1 MRIIPQVSELDKRS
15 GRRYDATGMG
25 PNLKSYWPQVA
36 LLAATVI
43 WGWTFVLVKE
53 GASELGPLTFLALR
67 FVLALVALLILFWG
81 RLRLSRETLRA
92 GLWIGLSL
100 FAGYSFQ
107 TWGLLY
113 TTATKSGFI
122 TGLSVVL
129 VPLLSALAFGEPIP
143 ARGWLGAGL
152 AALGL
157 GLILFGQGEATET
170 GLRLNLGDLLT
181 LFCALSF
188 ALQVI
193 SIGRFVNPSNYP
205 GILVIQIGV
214 VFLLSLAGAFL
225 LERPTLAISPK
236 GWEAILIT
244 GFLAT
249 ALAFFIQN
257 RFQPLSTATEAAII
271 FSAEPVFAGLF
282 GYLLLGERLASL
294 QLLGAAAILGGIV
307 ASQRRTSQGGPR
319 SGGAP
324 GPILQGWTDRSDP
337 VLPLNRRGRS

>member
-1 MRIIPQVSELDKRS
+1 MGSHYRGYFPQ
-15 GRRYDATGMG
+15 A
-25 PNLKSYWPQVA
+25 A
-36 LLAATVI
+36 LLSATVI

-67 FVLALVALLILFWG
+67 FALAFAALLLLFWK
-81 RLRLSRETLRA
+81 RLRTGLSRGTLRA

-100 FAGYSFQ
+100 FSGYSFQ

-129 VPLLSALAFGEPIP
+129 VPLLSALAFRERVPG
-143 ARGWLGAGL
+143 RGWLGAGL

-157 GLILFGQGEATET
+157 GLILFGQEGAR
-170 GLRLNLGDLLT
+170 GLGLNRGDLLT
-181 LFCALSF
+181 LLCAFSF
-188 ALQVI
+188 AIQVI
-193 SIGRFVNPSNYP
+193 SIGRLVNPENYP
-205 GILVIQIGV
+205 AILVFQIGLV
-214 VFLLSLAGAFL
+214 SLLSLAGALL
-225 LERPTLAISPK
+225 LERPWSGMAISPK
-236 GWEAILIT
+236 GWEALLIT

-257 RFQPLSTATEAAII
+257 RFQPLSTPTEAAII

-282 GYLLLGERLASL
+282 GYLLLGERLGSL

-307 ASQRRTSQGGPR
+307 ASQ
-319 SGGAP
+319 
-324 GPILQGWTDRSDP
+324 L
-337 VLPLNRRGRS
+337 LLNRQS

>member
-1 MRIIPQVSELDKRS
+1 MR
-15 GRRYDATGMG
+15 
-25 PNLKSYWPQVA
+25 PNRKSYLPQAA
-36 LLAATVI
+36 LLSATVI

-67 FVLALVALLILFWG
+67 FALALFAILLLFWG
-81 RLRLSRETLRA
+81 RLRRGGLNWGTLRA

-100 FAGYSFQ
+100 FSGYLFQ

-122 TGLSVVL
+122 TGLSVIL
-129 VPLLSALAFGEPIP
+129 VPLLSALAFKEEARLRVP

-157 GLILFGQGEATET
+157 GLILFGQGEAAGLE
-170 GLRLNLGDLLT
+170 LRLNLGDLLT
-181 LFCALSF
+181 LLCAFSF

-193 SIGRFVNPSNYP
+193 SIGRFVNPGNYP
-205 GILVIQIGV
+205 TILVIQIGT
-214 VFLLSLAGAFL
+214 VFVLSLAGAL
-225 LERPTLAISPK
+225 LVEHPRLAMTISPK

-244 GFLAT
+244 GLLAT

-257 RFQPLSTATEAAII
+257 RFQPLSTPTEAAII

-282 GYLLLGERLASL
+282 GYLLLGERLTGL

-307 ASQRRTSQGGPR
+307 ASQL
-319 SGGAP
+319 P
-324 GPILQGWTDRSDP
+324 GQHPAAVEQSLK
-337 VLPLNRRGRS
+337 RRGEEENEQGRQG

>member
-1 MRIIPQVSELDKRS
+1 ML
-15 GRRYDATGMG
+15 GMG
-25 PNLKSYWPQVA
+25 PHPDPDGKSKSRISAKGYWPEAA

-67 FVLALVALLILFWG
+67 FALALFALLLLFWG
-81 RLRLSRETLRA
+81 RLRPGLGRRTLRA

-100 FAGYSFQ
+100 FSGYLFQ

-129 VPLLSALAFGEPIP
+129 VPLLSALAFKEPVP
-143 ARGWLGAGL
+143 LRGWLGAGL

-157 GLILFGQGEATET
+157 GLILFGQEEAR

-181 LFCALSF
+181 LLCAFSF

-193 SIGRFVNPSNYP
+193 SIGKLVNPENYP
-205 GILVIQIGV
+205 VILVIQIGL
-214 VFLLSLAGAFL
+214 VFLLSLAGALL
-225 LERPTLAISPK
+225 LEHPWSGITISSK

-244 GFLAT
+244 GLLAT

-257 RFQPLSTATEAAII
+257 RFQPLSTPTEAAII

-282 GYLLLGERLASL
+282 GYLLLGERLRGF

-307 ASQRRTSQGGPR
+307 LSQ
-319 SGGAP
+319 
-324 GPILQGWTDRSDP
+324 
-337 VLPLNRRGRS
+337 LPLNRRVRGE

>member
-1 MRIIPQVSELDKRS
+1 MSELDKRGS
-15 GRRYDATGMG
+15 RRYDATGMG

-36 LLAATVI
+36 LLAVTII

-67 FVLALVALLILFWG
+67 FALALIVLLILFWG
-81 RLRLSRETLRA
+81 RLRRGQARAGLSLGRETLRA

-100 FAGYSFQ
+100 FFGYFFQ

-157 GLILFGQGEATET
+157 GLILFGQGEAEATET

-205 GILVIQIGV
+205 EILVIQIGI

-257 RFQPLSTATEAAII
+257 RFQPLATATEAAII

-307 ASQRRTSQGGPR
+307 ISQ
-319 SGGAP
+319 
-324 GPILQGWTDRSDP
+324 
-337 VLPLNRRGRS
+337 LPLSRRAQS